1 MKKWKVVT
9 GIIVVFILG
18 AVAGGIVG
26 HGICWNTPH
35 WGEVHPREEVVRK
48 LDRKL
53 HLDADQKAQV
63 EVIVN
68 DAHNQMREMRRETQ
82 PKIDSIMGNA
92 QAKIRAILRPDQK
105 AAFEKLIAKWKA
117 QRQKL
122 QEKD

>member
-1 MKKWKVVT
+1 MKKWKVVI
-9 GIIVVFILG
+9 GIIAVFILG
-18 AVAGGIVG
+18 AVAGGVIS
-26 HGICWNTPH
+26 HAACWNRPH
-35 WGEVHPREEVVRK
+35 WGEIHPREQVVRR
-48 LDRKL
+48 LSRKL

-92 QAKIRAILRPDQK
+92 QQKIRAILRPDQK
-105 AAFEKLIAKWKA
+105 AEFEKLIARWKA
-117 QRQKL
+117 QREKL

>member
-1 MKKWKVVT
+1 MKKWKVVI
-9 GIIVVFILG
+9 GIIAVFILG
-18 AVAGGIVG
+18 AVAGGVIG
-26 HGICWNTPH
+26 HGICWHTPH
-35 WGEVHPREEVVRK
+35 WGEIHPREQVVRK
-48 LDRKL
+48 LSRKL

-92 QAKIRAILRPDQK
+92 QQKIREILRPDQK
-105 AAFEKLIAKWKA
+105 AEFEKLIARWKA
-117 QRQKL
+117 QREKL

>member
-1 MKKWKVVT
+1 MEGGL

-18 AVAGGIVG
+18 AIAGGIIGREV
-26 HGICWNTPH
+26 CWNRPH
-35 WGEVHPREEVVRK
+35 WGEIHPREEVVRK

-53 HLDADQKAQV
+53 HLDANQKAQV

-92 QAKIRAILRPDQK
+92 QEKIRAILRPDQK
-105 AAFEKLIAKWKA
+105 AEFEKLIAKWKA
-117 QRQKL
+117 RRQKL
-122 QEKD
+122 QDND

>member
-9 GIIVVFILG
+9 GIIAVFILG
-18 AVAGGIVG
+18 AVAGGVIS
-26 HGICWNTPH
+26 HGICWHRPH
-35 WGEVHPREEVVRK
+35 WGEIHPREVVVRK
-48 LDRKL
+48 LSRKL
-53 HLDADQKAQV
+53 HLDANQKAQV

-105 AAFEKLIAKWKA
+105 AEFEKLIAKWKT
-117 QRQKL
+117 QR
-122 QEKD
+122 EKFKEED